1 MAVTTPG
8 PNGPGMSTNA
18 RVSRCGAKTYLA
30 FSAQIT
36 DTQRLLRT
44 LAMVAFFFAGYPI
57 PANAFRQ
64 QTPVNTLFQL
74 RISLPME
81 RGNYKV

>member
-1 MAVTTPG
+1 MAPVCLHI
-8 PNGPGMSTNA
+8 A

-30 FSAQIT
+30 YSVQIT
-36 DTQRLLRT
+36 GTQRLLLT
-44 LAMVAFFFAGYPI
+44 LAMVAFYYYGYPI
-57 PANAFRQ
+57 PANALCQ
-64 QTPVNTLFQL
+64 QTPVNTVFQL

>member
-1 MAVTTPG
+1 MAPVCLQI
-8 PNGPGMSTNA
+8 A

-44 LAMVAFFFAGYPI
+44 LAMVGFFFAGYPI
-57 PANAFRQ
+57 P
-64 QTPVNTLFQL
+64 
-74 RISLPME
+74 
-81 RGNYKV
+81 G